1 MGNRL
6 FQFLYRFSILLI
18 LSGSCFAE
26 DRVEPDRLK
35 IGLVLSGGGA
45 RGAAHA
51 GVIKVLHELQIPID
65 YIAGV
70 SMGAVI
76 GGLYAAGVG
85 PDELVELTRSSDW
98 IDFYTDRPPRASR
111 SFRRKSDGDN
121 FLIDFDVGLGND
133 GLRFPQGIIQGQKFE
148 LALRRWLGPVASI
161 SEFDRLPIPF
171 RAIATDIANGDMV
184 VLDSGDLPSAIRAS
198 ISVPGVFIPVEIDG
212 RVLVDGGIANN
223 LPIDI
228 VREMGADI
236 LIVVNVGFPLLSA
249 DELDSAFRLT
259 SQMITVL
266 IKARTE
272 DQLKTMTS
280 NDLLIEPLLGKL
292 DSVDFTRVSEAI
304 DIGESAGRSMS
315 SELASLSI
323 PRQEY
328 IALQA
333 ERLERRKPLPI
344 VRQTIVKNNSRLSS
358 KVLETRVANQEGETL
373 NISQLE
379 SDISNIY
386 ALDIFESTSYR
397 LIPQD
402 DEVDLVISSKGKSW
416 GPNYLR
422 FGVNLESDFAG
433 TNNYNIATR
442 LTATEINPLGG
453 EVRLE
458 AQMGTDSRINAEWF
472 QPVDYGSQWFVSSS
486 LTLGRSNMVE
496 FQNSNQVA
504 EFLSGEFAFSAGIG
518 REFGNN
524 SEARLSYVRVH
535 NESEILIGS
544 PFDDTNNSK
553 LSALAFSYTYDTLD
567 NLDVPLVGTRFVFD
581 WVDARDSLGSDVS
594 VDMAS
599 VSIVKPI
606 TWGRNTVLN
615 WWELASV
622 AEGDVAPFFL
632 GGLFSLSG
640 YKAEELNGAH
650 AGIMRMLYYR
660 NLSDAKIPLLHTP
673 VYLGGSI
680 EVGNVWDDWD
690 DVSFGDTLTAGSVFI
705 LVETFLGPV
714 YFAYGAAEG
723 GRNSFYLFL
732 GQTF

>member
-1 MGNRL
+1 MSNRL

-26 DRVEPDRLK
+26 ERVEPDRSK

-148 LALRRWLGPVASI
+148 LALRRWLEPVASI
-161 SEFDRLPIPF
+161 SKFDRLPIPF

-236 LIVVNVGFPLLSA
+236 LIVVNVGFPLLGA

-333 ERLERRKPLPI
+333 ERLGRRKPLPI
-344 VRQTIVKNNSRLSS
+344 VRQMIVKNNSRLSS
-358 KVLETRVANQEGETL
+358 KVLEARVANQEGETL

-379 SDISNIY
+379 SDISSIY

-433 TNNYNIATR
+433 TNNYNIAAR

-453 EVRLE
+453 EVRLG
-458 AQMGTDSRINAEWF
+458 AQIGTESRINAEWY

-486 LTLGRSNMVE
+486 LSLGRSNTVE

-504 EFLSGEFAFSAGIG
+504 EFLSGDIAFSAGIG

-524 SEARLSYVRVH
+524 SEARLSYARVH
-535 NESEILIGS
+535 NESEILVGS
-544 PFDDTNNSK
+544 PFDDTNHSK
-553 LSALAFSYTYDTLD
+553 LSALNFSYTYDTLD

-581 WVDARDSLGSDVS
+581 WLDARDSLGSDIS
-594 VDMAS
+594 FDMAS
-599 VSIVKPI
+599 ASFVKPI
-606 TWGRNTVLN
+606 TWGRNTILN

-640 YKAEELNGAH
+640 YKAEELSGAH
-650 AGIMRMLYYR
+650 AGIMRVLYYR